1 MPSRDYLV
9 RQFEEMGYFLA
20 TLLRRILKMKEENQ
34 EELAETVVREELIQ
48 ELKLDVDQI
57 VMLDNQAFLSV
68 VKEYFAT
75 EDQLEKLANI
85 LKVLGEGI
93 GHSFTPSK
101 ANYLRKSYFLFS
113 YLQES
118 GSVFSYDRRIKL
130 LELQEIMK
138 LNGITCEHLREL

>member
-9 RQFEEMGYFLA
+9 RQFEEMGFFLA

-34 EELAETVVREELIQ
+34 EELIESAVREELIQ
-48 ELKLDVDQI
+48 ELKLDIDQI
-57 VMLDNQAFLSV
+57 VVLENQEFLSIV
-68 VKEYFAT
+68 NEHFTT

-93 GHSFTPSK
+93 RHSFTPTK
-101 ANYLRKSYFLFS
+101 ANYLRKSYFLFTW
-113 YLQES
+113 LQES

-130 LELQEIMK
+130 LEIQEVMRLSGLDLQQ
-138 LNGITCEHLREL
+138 